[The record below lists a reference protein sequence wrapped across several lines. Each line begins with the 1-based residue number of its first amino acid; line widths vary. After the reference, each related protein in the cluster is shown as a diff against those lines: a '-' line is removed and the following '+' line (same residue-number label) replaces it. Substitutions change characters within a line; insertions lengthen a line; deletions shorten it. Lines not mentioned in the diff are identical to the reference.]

1 METITLN
8 DGTIVDGTV
17 LENGDGIIIF
27 VYLKGMTVLQGVLL
41 FSDTEK
47 SERFVVHSHGVEHI
61 YEGFTEIYAASHE
74 FGNCNLTMRKVQN
87 AS

>member
-8 DGTIVDGTV
+8 DGTVLNGTV
-17 LENGDGIIIF
+17 LDNGDGVIIF
-27 VYLKGMTVLQGVLL
+27 VYLKDMTVLQGVLL

-47 SERFVVHSHGVEHI
+47 SERIVVHFHGAEHI
-61 YEGFTEIYAASHE
+61 YEGYTEIYRASHE
-74 FGNCNLTMRKVQN
+74 YGNCNLTMRKVQN